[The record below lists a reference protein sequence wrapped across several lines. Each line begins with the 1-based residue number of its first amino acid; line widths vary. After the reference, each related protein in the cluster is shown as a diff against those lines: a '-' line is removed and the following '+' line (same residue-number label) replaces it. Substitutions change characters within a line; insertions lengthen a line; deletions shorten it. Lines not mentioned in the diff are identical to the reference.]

1 MVNWKQAIK
10 DKTDQIPPCL
20 KLPFLVDTE
29 GGGSMMNG
37 PEEQLVEGYRGICLS
52 LSKTRA
58 HKRKEQKEEEEEAEE
73 GGEGRGGKGEGKYLA
88 FCWEN
93 SHEHGSPAPT
103 CQSISLGLTGLETG

>member
-1 MVNWKQAIK
+1 
-10 DKTDQIPPCL
+10 
-20 KLPFLVDTE
+20 
-29 GGGSMMNG
+29 MNG

-58 HKRKEQKEEEEEAEE
+58 HKRKEQKEEEEEAGEE

-103 CQSISLGLTGLETG
+103 CQSISLGLTGLETQDEVINVVTSSMKVQKAFASVILHQTVTGQGQ